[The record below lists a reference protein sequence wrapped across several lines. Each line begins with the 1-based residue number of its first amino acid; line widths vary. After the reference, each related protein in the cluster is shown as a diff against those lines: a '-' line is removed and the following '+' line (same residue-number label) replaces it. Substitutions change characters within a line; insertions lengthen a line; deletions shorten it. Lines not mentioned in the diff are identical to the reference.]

1 MKQPF
6 RGKKTYLY
14 VTVFFSGMT
23 ALAVEFLASRL
34 LGNVFGTSNIV
45 WASIIGL
52 ILIYLSMGY
61 FFGGKLADRSPFAKT
76 LFTILAWAGLS
87 IGLIPL
93 VSRPI
98 LNLSANAFDFLQ
110 IPILFGS
117 FTVVLILFSIPV
129 TLLGMASP
137 FAIKLLLKDKDTTKV
152 GGTSGKISALSTIG
166 SFLGT
171 FITVLLLI
179 PLIGTY
185 RSFIIF
191 SLVMLL
197 IALIGLIIYEGWKA
211 FLTYIWMPIIIV
223 LFLIFGIRGTDKS
236 SQGLIYETES
246 SYNYIQV
253 LESDGYKFLRLN
265 EGQGMHSI
273 YHPDIINYGGPWSQ
287 VLVAPFFNEA
297 PHFQNEVKRIAI
309 LGLAAGTTARQ
320 ASFVYPNTIIDGYE
334 IDPKI
339 IEVGEQYFAMDLPML
354 NTYTEDARWGIAHSQ
369 YEYDIISVDAYR
381 PPYIPPHLTTV
392 EFFETINSHL
402 SEDGVMVINVGRS
415 PINRDLVN
423 DLSTTIGKIFP
434 KIFIVDI
441 PDSFNSM
448 IFATKAQSTS
458 WEEFIINR
466 AVMEKLELPGLLT
479 SAMDISIAGKA
490 LEDVSGKVF
499 TDDLAPIEWIT
510 NKIVLDFVFSPQNGF
525 EP

>member
-1 MKQPF
+1 MKQLF
-6 RGKKTYLY
+6 YRKKAYLY

-52 ILIYLSMGY
+52 ILIYLSLGY
-61 FFGGKLADRSPFAKT
+61 WLGGKLADRSPFGKT
-76 LFTILAWAGLS
+76 LFTILAWAGFS
-87 IGLIPL
+87 IGFIPL

-98 LNLSANAFDFLQ
+98 LKLSANAFDLLQ

-137 FAIKLLLKDKDTTKV
+137 FAIKLLLRDTNKT
-152 GGTSGKISALSTIG
+152 GGTSGKISALSTLG

-171 FITVLLLI
+171 FITVLVLI

-185 RSFIIF
+185 RTFIIF

-197 IALIGLIIYEGWKA
+197 ISLIGLIIFEEWRAILPY
-211 FLTYIWMPIIIV
+211 FWMPIII
-223 LFLIFGIRGTDKS
+223 LLLLIFGIRGTDKS
-236 SQGLIYETES
+236 SEGLVYETES

-253 LESDGYKFLRLN
+253 LADDDYRFLRLN

-273 YHPDIINYGGPWSQ
+273 YHPYILNYGGPWSQ

-297 PHFQNEVKRIAI
+297 PHSPSSIERIAI

-320 ASFVYPNTIIDGYE
+320 ASVVYPNTIIDGYE

-339 IEVGEQYFAMDLPML
+339 VQVGKQYFGMDLPML
-354 NTYTEDARWGIAHSQ
+354 NIITEDARWGISHSP
-369 YEYDIISVDAYR
+369 YVYDIISVDAYR

-392 EFFETINSHL
+392 EFFEIINSRL

-415 PINRDLVN
+415 PQNRELID

-441 PDSFNSM
+441 PESFNTM
-448 IFATKAQSTS
+448 IFATKARNTS
-458 WEEFIINR
+458 WNNFLNNR
-466 AVMEKLELPGLLT
+466 EVLESSSVPGLLIE
-479 SAMDISIAGKA
+479 AMDISIAGKA
-490 LEDVSGKVF
+490 QESLTGRVF

-510 NKIVLDFVFSPQNGF
+510 NKIVLDFVFSPQIGL